1 MNITEVRVK
10 LMRNR
15 SDRLRAFC
23 SVTIDDDFVV
33 HDLRVI
39 EGRKGYFVAM
49 PSRKLTDNCPN
60 CGAKNELRA
69 RYCNNC
75 GTELDEARATEGPNA
90 RDKFHVDVAHP
101 INTPC
106 REELQ
111 ETVLAAYEAELELV
125 EQGLAPEREYDAEDL
140 EDVIED
146 YEGLEVEEEEEVE
159 EAEASEP
166 EAEELPEEEVA
177 APGEAAEEVPPEA
190 EAGELAAGE
199 TEEAEELPAPET
211 EEAEELPA
219 PETEELTG
227 AGAEEQEELLEQPAE
242 EPVSRAVPL
251 LPGEEPTEAPEE
263 AEEEKEEEE
272 QEEKPEEPDTGEFG
286 AGIF

>member
-1 MNITEVRVK
+1 
-10 LMRNR
+10 MRNR

-75 GTELDEARATEGPNA
+75 GTELDETRATEGPNA

-125 EQGLAPEREYDAEDL
+125 EQGLPPEREYDAQDL

-146 YEGLEVEEEEEVE
+146 YEGLEVEEEE
-159 EAEASEP
+159 AEAPEP
-166 EAEELPEEEVA
+166 EAEGLPEEEEA
-177 APGEAAEEVPPEA
+177 TPAQAAEEEPA
-190 EAGELAAGE
+190 EAPTAELPSGEA
-199 TEEAEELPAPET
+199 EEAEELAAPET

-219 PETEELTG
+219 AETEELPG
-227 AGAEEQEELLEQPAE
+227 AGPEEEELLEQPAE
-242 EPVSRAVPL
+242 EPVSRAVPP
-251 LPGEEPTEAPEE
+251 LPGEEPLEAPEE
-263 AEEEKEEEE
+263 AEEEEEE
-272 QEEKPEEPDTGEFG
+272 EEKPEEPDTGEFG